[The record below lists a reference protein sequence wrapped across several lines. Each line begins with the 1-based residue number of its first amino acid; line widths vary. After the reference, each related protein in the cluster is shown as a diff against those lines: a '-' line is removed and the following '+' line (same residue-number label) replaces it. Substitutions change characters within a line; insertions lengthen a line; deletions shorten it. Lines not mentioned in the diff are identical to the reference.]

1 MLTYFFKNAKLLY
14 NNYYTIY
21 DVKGR
26 ILKISFIILF
36 LLLLISIFDPAPME
50 YLAMSSERYS
60 LISIDKR
67 YDYTIPMISCCVIAY
82 AFYND
87 YKNNTHEL
95 ITFFNGYKF
104 NYIVF
109 CRWFLYTSIFVI
121 GSFITSVIYYRTVSF
136 LDSKN
141 IILALRFV
149 PNIIFVTSIMLL
161 TTTGTKSIYAGI
173 FITTAYILCDYLSL
187 GKLFKILSIGAN
199 SYNFYYTISPEYYI
213 VNRLI
218 ILVIGIINIYIV
230 GKVSS
235 N

>member
-1 MLTYFFKNAKLLY
+1 MRTYFFKNVKLLC

-26 ILKISFIILF
+26 LLKTSFGILF

-50 YLAMSSERYS
+50 YLAMSAEKYN
-60 LISIDKR
+60 LISVDKL
-67 YDYTIPMISCCVIAY
+67 YDYTIPMISCCIIAY

-109 CRWFLYTSIFVI
+109 CRWLLYTSIFVI
-121 GSFITSVIYYRTVSF
+121 GSFITAVMYYRTVSF
-136 LDSKN
+136 LDSRN

-149 PNIIFVTSIMLL
+149 PNIIFLTSIMLL
-161 TTTGTKSIYAGI
+161 ITTGTKSIYAGI
-173 FITTAYILCDYLSL
+173 FITTAYTFCDYLSS
-187 GKLFKILSIGAN
+187 GELFKILSIGAN
-199 SYNFYYTISPEYYI
+199 SYNFYYTISHEYYI
-213 VNRLI
+213 INRLL
-218 ILVIGIINIYIV
+218 ILAIGIINIYTV